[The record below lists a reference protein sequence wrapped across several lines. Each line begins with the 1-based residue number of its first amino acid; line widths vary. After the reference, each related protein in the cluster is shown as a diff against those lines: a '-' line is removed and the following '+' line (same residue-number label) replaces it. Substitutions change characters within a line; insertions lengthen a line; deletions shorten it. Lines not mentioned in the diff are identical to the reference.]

1 MKALITTLVI
11 LYSVF
16 SFAQNAGETKES
28 ENLGLVKWLTIEEAE
43 KLVKDNPRPIMID
56 FYTDWCGW
64 CKVMMKNTF
73 SSPAIA
79 EYINTFFYPVRFNAE
94 TKDTITYKGKKYAN
108 TGTGQRPTHSLA
120 IELLRGQLS
129 YPTIGYID
137 DSGNISPVPGYMS
150 PVDIEPILVFFA
162 EKVNKYAPFD
172 EFKKNFK
179 LAFSKDTVI
188 PDDLVKW
195 YSFSEAVEL
204 SKKNPRKILFNITSK
219 WNNCSKVMMKTTFNN
234 PEIAKYLNE
243 HYYPVNLVA
252 ESTDTIKVF
261 DQVFVNE
268 KLAPNYPHQVV
279 ITMLNKQLFYP
290 TILIMSE
297 QFQMVDKIQGYML
310 PSTLEPA
317 LNFLATDKFKSQKYD
332 EFLKTFKSTV
342 KMDN

>member
-1 MKALITTLVI
+1 MKALITIIVI
-11 LYSVF
+11 LYSLLT
-16 SFAQNAGETKES
+16 FAQISVETKES
-28 ENLGLVKWLTIEEAE
+28 ENLGLVKWMTIEEAE

-73 SSPAIA
+73 SNPAIA

-108 TGTGQRPTHSLA
+108 TATGQRPTHSLA
-120 IELLRGQLS
+120 IEFLRGQMS

-137 DSGNISPVPGYMS
+137 ETGNISPVPGYMA
-150 PVDIEPILVFFA
+150 PADIEPILVFFA

-179 LAFSKDTVI
+179 LTFSKDTVI
-188 PDDLVKW
+188 KDDLVKW
-195 YSFSEAVEL
+195 YSFPEAVEL
-204 SKKNPRKILFNITSK
+204 SKKSPRKIFFNITSM
-219 WNNCSKVMMKTTFNN
+219 WNNSGKIMMKTTFNQ
-234 PEIAKYLNE
+234 PEVAKYLNE

-261 DQVFVNE
+261 DQVFINE

-290 TILIMSE
+290 SMLVMSE
-297 QFQMVDKIQGYML
+297 QFQMIDKIQGYLL
-310 PSTLEPA
+310 PKNLEPV
-317 LNFLATDKFKSQKYD
+317 LIFLSEDKYKTQKYD
-332 EFLKTFKSTV
+332 DFLKTFKS
-342 KMDN
+342 KIQ